1 MQGLNEVRDFLARHS
16 IRNCLILVAL
26 SGGADSTALLNS
38 LLELKEEFNLELSI
52 AHLDHGLRGKESK
65 KDASFVRSK
74 ARELGLRASIDKREV
89 NRVVDGENL
98 SLEEAAREVR
108 YEFLSEIADEQGVDY
123 VALGHNRN
131 DQAETVLMNII
142 RGAGLRGLGG
152 MQEVKGRYIRPLL
165 NLKRDEIKNYIEA
178 RGLDYRRDK
187 TNKNTDFLRNRI
199 RHELIPELEDNYN
212 PKVVE
217 NLTRM
222 AELAKEAHSFIEDR
236 ADDVSRDI
244 RITKKIDGTCF
255 DRAKFSALNTY
266 LQKAVIR
273 KLISKVKGD
282 LQDVTSTHVD
292 NVISKIEDEPARTLL
307 SLPEVTFT
315 LNRETACFVREFNPE
330 GQEKFR
336 YEIQPG
342 ETLEVEEV
350 SITINLE
357 LVSKSEELNPEK
369 YLSDS
374 LTEFVDWGKVEQPII
389 VRNRTE
395 GDRFKPLGMR
405 GEKKLKDFF
414 IDEKVP
420 FKERDKVP
428 LVCDKEG
435 IIWVVGHR
443 IDERYKLDDSTEKGL
458 LIKARKK

>member
-52 AHLDHGLRGKESK
+52 AHLDHGLRGRESK

-292 NVISKIEDEPARTLL
+292 NVISKIEDEPARTRL

>member
-1 MQGLNEVRDFLARHS
+1 MQGLSEVRDFLTRHS
-16 IRNCLILVAL
+16 IENSSILVAL
-26 SGGADSTALLNS
+26 SGGTDSIALLHF

-52 AHLDHGLRGKESK
+52 AHLDHGLRGKASE
-65 KDASFVRSK
+65 KDARFVRSK
-74 ARELGLRASIDKREV
+74 AREMGLSATINKREV
-89 NRVVDGENL
+89 SRVVDEENL

-165 NLKRDEIKNYIEA
+165 KLKRDEIKNYIET

-199 RHELIPELEDNYN
+199 RHELVPELEDHYN

-222 AELAKEAHSFIEDR
+222 AELAEEAHSFIEDR

-244 RITKKIDGTCF
+244 RIMKKVDETCF
-255 DRAKFSALNTY
+255 DRAKLSALNTY

-292 NVISKIEDEPARTLL
+292 NVLSKIGDEPARTRL
-307 SLPEVTFT
+307 SLPGVTFT
-315 LNRETACFVREFNPE
+315 LNRNTACFVREFNPG
-330 GQEKFR
+330 GQEEFR

-342 ETLEVEEV
+342 ETLELEEV
-350 SITINLE
+350 SISINLE

-389 VRNRTE
+389 VRNRNE

-420 FKERDKVP
+420 FEERDKVP
-428 LVCDKEG
+428 IVCDKEG

-443 IDERYKLDDSTEKGL
+443 IDERYKLEESTERGL
-458 LIKARKK
+458 LIKARKI